1 MVIPATYFCHSRE
14 SGNPGLKESGSPIK
28 LGMTAGV
35 LSRVTVTMDPYE
47 RRNGKKTNEGYS
59 QYICKRCTF
68 RIKNKRNFKDLYE
81 NTTLLE

>member
-1 MVIPATYFCHSRE
+1 
-14 SGNPGLKESGSPIK
+14 
-28 LGMTAGV
+28 MTMGV